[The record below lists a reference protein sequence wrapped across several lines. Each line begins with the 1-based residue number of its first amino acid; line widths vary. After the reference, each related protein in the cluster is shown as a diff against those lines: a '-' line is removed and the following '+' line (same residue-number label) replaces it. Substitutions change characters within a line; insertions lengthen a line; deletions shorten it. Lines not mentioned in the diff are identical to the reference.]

1 MDKSLKRGRRSGKII
16 AVIVIAL
23 AIIALLSACVNN
35 DAETPDNTSNPD
47 TVKLQ
52 SFRIIPNGNEA
63 AAEYDVVCLDRSIS
77 GTLELFTVELVLSNI
92 AGNPVQSFTMS
103 DRPGSWSGTKLWM
116 TSTTIR

>member
-1 MDKSLKRGRRSGKII
+1 MNKSYRSGIGNVKIFVVLI
-16 AVIVIAL
+16 IIMAL
-23 AIIALLSACVNN
+23 IALLSACVNN

-92 AGNPVQSFTMS
+92 AGNPVQSFTMFERFHRVQDHGQEPS
-103 DRPGSWSGTKLWM
+103 FG
-116 TSTTIR
+116 